1 MHAQLMNMVPAV
13 VFAVALAVVLG
24 VYGCTDKSHT
34 LESSRESIVSAQ
46 QLLASAVAARLDG
59 KYDDALRLLGEVK
72 MRSAATPSHQL
83 RGNYYDVVAQLA
95 FETGNYDIAITANVL
110 HLLVMDDERLRFQTN
125 MRLAHA
131 LKKVGDTV
139 KAIHWYR
146 LPAFDIPPD
155 HIADA
160 KRNLAWLYIS
170 VGLYDS
176 TLSNLDDVE
185 SAVERALF
193 KSDGA
198 TAWHVMI
205 KARAYASLGKTREA
219 LQELD
224 HGLRLFEH
232 TPAYKLGD
240 PTVRVSICRGVL
252 NDSLRF
258 INAGLPWSAIRGR
271 LRRIISSSVVAGEEA
286 VTLRSN
292 VADVRM
298 RLLQALPLQ
307 DDDWKISPLTIDQ
320 LHMLSGVASDRR
332 DWQWVSSL
340 QGVLLRSGSRLL
352 PIEALGDLR
361 IPYRDVM
368 VDGDLLR
375 MVAYSD
381 RVDTV
386 ALQAVVWQNPDTSA
400 WLTKQQYT
408 FTVLPWPGPA
418 ATAVTP
424 TPSPTDSLWFI
435 FANTIGRGTTAFV
448 PSKVRDL
455 YTVDGRRWTDT
466 VRHAIYYNDTT
477 LLAATTRGVWRI
489 HPHHGLMQ
497 QLILS
502 PPGINSTNVN
512 TLNRLDDTTFAT
524 WEFEARHRHVF
535 VSNRADTSMT
545 SHLEHWVGLSKSHFV
560 NELRIDGSNPSQI
573 TTAQLPVRG
582 LTIEDVRP
590 LYYKHYDPLIRPNS
604 DLTMLL
610 PQRLLTV
617 SRRDTSTIITEIPSA
632 ILARDPGTRLQ
643 FADTAGTVGITNAS
657 GLVIGRLAQQRR
669 ASGGTMIAYKS
680 VSASAYQLGSDG
692 ARITLPEME
701 RSMHLIV
708 SRPGTYGSVAIPL
721 LIHLP
726 WNDSTISASTGLE
739 VTINNIP
746 AGEHRVIVR
755 AEDQPVEVPIFIR
768 VEPTLAEATWFR
780 VVSVA
785 TLLTL
790 IVVGV
795 QYLRL
800 SRSRRVE
807 QQQRVLL
814 EERVSIGRDLHDAV
828 GAGLVRIN
836 MLAKTISN
844 EPATVEI
851 QRAVREANRNLRD
864 VIWSVADVQTIDAVL
879 AVIAERVRTAGDE
892 ANIETVID
900 VPFDLPTWRVEPQSL
915 RDVMLIVTEALTN
928 AIKHSGASRLE
939 YSVFSRSDGLE
950 ILFKDNGAGFDIQS
964 PKTGLGTGIGVE
976 SMRARARRS
985 GLNLTVSSSSTA
997 GTAIHIVLP
1006 STFNDSHRH
1015 R

>member
-1 MHAQLMNMVPAV
+1 MHARLMNMVPAV

-34 LESSRESIVSAQ
+34 LESSRESIISAQ

-110 HLLVMDDERLRFQTN
+110 HLLVMDDERLRYQTN

-176 TLSNLDDVE
+176 TLSNLEYAE
-185 SAVERALF
+185 SVSRLALF
-193 KSDGA
+193 QHDA
-198 TAWHVMI
+198 QQAWTSMI
-205 KARAYASLGKTREA
+205 KARAYASLGRKQDA

-224 HGLRLFEH
+224 HGLRLFET

-240 PTVRVSICRGVL
+240 PTVRVSICRGIL

-258 INAGLPWSAIRGR
+258 INVGLKWNHLRTR
-271 LRRIISSSVVAGEEA
+271 LHRIISSSAVAVEQA
-286 VTLRSN
+286 TTSRTTA
-292 VADVRM
+292 ADVRK
-298 RLLQALPLQ
+298 RLLEALPLQ
-307 DDDWKISPLTIDQ
+307 DYDWVTPPMTIDQ
-320 LHMLSGVASDRR
+320 LPMLTAVASDRR

-352 PIEALGDLR
+352 HVEALRELHM
-361 IPYRDVM
+361 PYRDVL

-375 MVAYSD
+375 VVAYSD
-381 RVDTV
+381 HVDTV
-386 ALQAVVWQNPDTSA
+386 NLQAVVWQNPDTSA
-400 WLTKQQYT
+400 WLKKQQYK
-408 FTVLPWPGPA
+408 FTVLPWQGPR
-418 ATAVTP
+418 ATAVARGA
-424 TPSPTDSLWFI
+424 SPTDSLWFI
-435 FANTIGRGTTAFV
+435 FTNTIGRGTTASV
-448 PSKVRDL
+448 PSEIRDL

-466 VRHAIYYNDTT
+466 VRHAIYFDDST
-477 LLAATTRGVWRI
+477 LFAATTYGVWRI
-489 HPHHGLMQ
+489 HPRHGTMQ

-502 PPGINSTNVN
+502 PSGINTANVN
-512 TLNRLDDTTFAT
+512 TLNRMNDSIIVTH
-524 WEFEARHRHVF
+524 EFEAIHQHVITHRSKVPASSER
-535 VSNRADTSMT
+535 VNWVDATS
-545 SHLEHWVGLSKSHFV
+545 SRFV
-560 NELRIDGSNPSQI
+560 NDLRIDGGSPAQVSTSQI
-573 TTAQLPVRG
+573 SVRG
-582 LTIEDVRP
+582 LSIVDAQP
-590 LYYKHYDPLIRPNS
+590 LYYHHHNPIIHADS
-604 DLTMLL
+604 GLTVLL

-617 SRRDTSTIITEIPSA
+617 SRQDTSTIITQIPA
-632 ILARDPGTRLQ
+632 EILARDPGTQLQ
-643 FADTAGTVGITNAS
+643 FADSSGMIGITNER
-657 GLVIGRLAQQRR
+657 GMVIGRLVEQRR
-669 ASGGTMIAYKS
+669 AAGGTLIAYKS

-701 RSMHLIV
+701 RSIHLIV
-708 SRPGTYGSVAIPL
+708 SRPGTYGSLAIPL

-739 VTINNIP
+739 VTINNVP
-746 AGEHRVIVR
+746 AGQHRVVVR
-755 AEDQPVEVPIFIR
+755 AEDQPVDVPIFIS

-795 QYLRL
+795 QYLRF

-836 MLAKTISN
+836 MLAKTIGN
-844 EPATVEI
+844 DPATVEI

-864 VIWSVADVQTIDAVL
+864 VVWSVADVQTIDAAL
-879 AVIAERVRTAGDE
+879 AVIAERVHTAGDE

-900 VPFDLPTWRVEPQSL
+900 IPSDLPTWQVEPQVL

-928 AIKHSGASRLE
+928 AIKHSGASLLE
-939 YSVFSRSDGLE
+939 YTVLLRSDGLE

-964 PKTGLGTGIGVE
+964 PKSGLGTGIGVE

-997 GTAIHIVLP
+997 GTTIHIVLP